1 MELTF
6 LFIFFFFLCNFLF
19 SFEPHYFHAI
29 KLNISGDFS
38 IFQFFYAL
46 YQTRYNSRRTANYF
60 FRFFDLRSPLNS
72 LKLVAFT
79 FLKKKNFGQNMEFF
93 KKVDF
98 WLFLYAVKNLQNMVK
113 YSKGGYFRVQRIRI
127 NNLSALKLY
136 FDLPWRF

>member
-6 LFIFFFFLCNFLF
+6 LFIFFFVCNFLF

-79 FLKKKNFGQNMEFF
+79 FLKKKIFWPKYGIFQKSRFLAFFVCCQKFAKHGQIF
-93 KKVDF
+93 KRR
-98 WLFLYAVKNLQNMVK
+98 LF
-113 YSKGGYFRVQRIRI
+113 SC
-127 NNLSALKLY
+127 SAY
-136 FDLPWRF
+136 TN

>member
-6 LFIFFFFLCNFLF
+6 LFIFFFFVCNFLF

-79 FLKKKNFGQNMEFF
+79 FLKKKNFLAKIWNFSKKSIFGFF
-93 KKVDF
+93 YM
-98 WLFLYAVKNLQNMVK
+98 L
-113 YSKGGYFRVQRIRI
+113 SKICKTWSNIQKEIIFVFSVYKLTI
-127 NNLSALKLY
+127 LAL
-136 FDLPWRF
+136 